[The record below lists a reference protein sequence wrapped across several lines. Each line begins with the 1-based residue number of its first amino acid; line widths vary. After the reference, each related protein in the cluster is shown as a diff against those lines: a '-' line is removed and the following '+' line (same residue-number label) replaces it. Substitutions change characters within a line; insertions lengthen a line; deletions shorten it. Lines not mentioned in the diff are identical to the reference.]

1 MTNSSDATPPGS
13 SGGPLPGLAVTR
25 KTVREH
31 WRLFLIEGVV
41 LIVLG
46 AGAIVLPTI
55 AGLAATI
62 FFGWLLLIGGGAGL
76 VSTLMSRHAPGFVW
90 ALLSA
95 LAAIVAGAVLIGW
108 PAGGML
114 SLTLV
119 LAAFLAIDGVVSI
132 FYALDHRAQA
142 SQRWVWVLVNG
153 VLDLAL
159 AALILLWLPGA
170 AAWILGLILGIDLV
184 FGGSSLIAMAM
195 SARPR

>member
-1 MTNSSDATPPGS
+1 MTNPSDAHPPGS
-13 SGGPLPGLAVTR
+13 SGEPLPGLTIAR

-31 WRLFLIEGVV
+31 WVLFLIEGIV
-41 LIVLG
+41 LLFLG
-46 AGAIVLPTI
+46 AGAIILPTF

-62 FFGWLLLIGGGAGL
+62 FFGWLLLIGGGVGL
-76 VSTLMSRHAPGFVW
+76 VSTVMGRHAPGFIW

-108 PAGGML
+108 PISGML

-132 FYALDHRAQA
+132 FYALEHRAHA
-142 SQRWVWVLVNG
+142 SQRWGWVLVNG
-153 VLDLAL
+153 VLDLLL
-159 AALILLWLPGA
+159 AGLILWWLPGA
-170 AAWILGLILGIDLV
+170 AAWILGLILGIDLI
-184 FGGSSLIAMAM
+184 FGGTSLIAMAM